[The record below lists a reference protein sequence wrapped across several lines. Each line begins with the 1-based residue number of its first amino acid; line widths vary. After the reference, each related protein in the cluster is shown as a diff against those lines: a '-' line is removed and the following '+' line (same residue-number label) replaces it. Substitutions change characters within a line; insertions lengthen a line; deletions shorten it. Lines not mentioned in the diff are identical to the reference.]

1 MAKTK
6 APEPTPIRGES
17 VEMSPGE
24 QRPVELPYEPR
35 IEFAPGGYWLTI
47 HYDEVS
53 AGPFE
58 VVYGSCDQAFG
69 EVVHSF
75 ISKDAGVAV
84 FLVPEHLIGSNYE
97 VEGPI
102 GDLPLI

>member
-6 APEPTPIRGES
+6 TPETAPISVES
-17 VEMSPGE
+17 VEMSFGE
-24 QRPVELPYEPR
+24 QRPVGLPFEPR
-35 IEFAPGGYWLTI
+35 IEFTPGGYWLTI

-58 VVYGSCDQAFG
+58 VFYGSRDQAFG

-75 ISKDAGVAV
+75 VGKDAGVAV

-102 GDLPLI
+102 GEHPLI

>member
-1 MAKTK
+1 MAKTDT
-6 APEPTPIRGES
+6 PEPTTISVES
-17 VEMSPGE
+17 VE
-24 QRPVELPYEPR
+24 LPNEPR

-58 VVYGSCDQAFG
+58 VVYGSRDQAFG

-75 ISKDAGVAV
+75 VSKDAGVAV

-102 GDLPLI
+102 GDQPFI